1 MENFEVD
8 LDTECIWFADAW
20 HTRDELAQ
28 EIREKLEAGDYHIAQ
43 PSQAIEL
50 LTQAVSQMKI
60 LSVRVPPEMAEALE
74 AAGQETG
81 RTVNAVIR
89 QLVDAWLSQDFDD
102 EEAMEDEAADDAV
115 EEAAA
120 EGDASQ
126 DEAEASSEEGDEE
139 DAGELAEEAANAL
152 ESEPTPAAPA
162 EAAEE
167 SWFSAAASGG
177 SKKKKK

>member
-102 EEAMEDEAADDAV
+102 EEAMEDEPSDDVA
-115 EEAAA
+115 EEADA
-120 EGDASQ
+120 EGDAPEDTA
-126 DEAEASSEEGDEE
+126 DESSEEGAD

-167 SWFSAAASGG
+167 SWFSVAANGG

>member
-102 EEAMEDEAADDAV
+102 EEAMEDEPSDDVA
-115 EEAAA
+115 EEADA
-120 EGDASQ
+120 EGDAPEVFQCMPDIAQ
-126 DEAEASSEEGDEE
+126 DSE
-139 DAGELAEEAANAL
+139 LPPL
-152 ESEPTPAAPA
+152 
-162 EAAEE
+162 
-167 SWFSAAASGG
+167 
-177 SKKKKK
+177 